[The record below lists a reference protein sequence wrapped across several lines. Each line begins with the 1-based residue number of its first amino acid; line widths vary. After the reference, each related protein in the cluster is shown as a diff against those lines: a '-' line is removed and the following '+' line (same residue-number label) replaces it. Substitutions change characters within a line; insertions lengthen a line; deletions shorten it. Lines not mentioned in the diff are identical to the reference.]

1 MDKNALY
8 MTAAHKKIILALSFA
23 LIVILGA
30 YYFGVYK
37 GRPISYQKGDASGLI
52 AKNSG
57 GDNFLQGD
65 ADKDGLKYWEEALW
79 KTDPNNPDTDGD
91 GTSDGQETKEGR
103 DPNVAGPDDKLKSMA
118 NFGETGTDTSSQS
131 KTESS
136 LTDAIARNLY
146 TNYSVLKQSG
156 ELTPENQ
163 AKINEALGAS
173 VEQIIRPKL
182 YVANDLNI
190 TTGETPASIKKY
202 GNDVAS
208 AINDNLT
215 TTTQNE
221 AVNLLNYLDKKDP
234 AGLKKVADSAE
245 SYKKAVSA
253 ILSVT
258 VPPSAIDVHLSLVN
272 GVNFFGRAILGMAQI
287 DADPVVAMASL
298 NNYQQG
304 AEKIVVAF
312 RGLISYFADKKII
325 FTEADAGYIFTK
337 GI

>member
-37 GRPISYQKGDASGLI
+37 GRPISYQKGDASGLVT
-52 AKNSG
+52 KNGG

-103 DPNVAGPDDKLKSMA
+103 DPTVSGPDDKLKSMA

-163 AKINEALGAS
+163 AKINEALGVS

-182 YVANDLNI
+182 YIASDLNI
-190 TTGETPASIKKY
+190 ASSETPASIKKY
-202 GNDVAS
+202 GNETIAT
-208 AINDNLT
+208 INNNLNAN
-215 TTTQNE
+215 TQDE
-221 AVNLLNYLDKKDP
+221 AVNLTNYLDKKNP
-234 AGLKKVADSAE
+234 ADLKKVTDAAE
-245 SYKKAVSA
+245 SYKKMTLALVSV
-253 ILSVT
+253 S
-258 VPPSAIDVHLSLVN
+258 VPPSAIEEHLSLVN
-272 GVNFFGRAILGMAQI
+272 GVNFLGRAILGMAQV
-287 DADPVVAMASL
+287 DADPVVALASL
-298 NNYQQG
+298 NNYPKG
-304 AEKIVVAF
+304 NEKIVNAF
-312 RGLISYFADKKII
+312 RGLISYFAGKKTI
-325 FTEADAGYIFTK
+325 FGKDDAGYIFTK